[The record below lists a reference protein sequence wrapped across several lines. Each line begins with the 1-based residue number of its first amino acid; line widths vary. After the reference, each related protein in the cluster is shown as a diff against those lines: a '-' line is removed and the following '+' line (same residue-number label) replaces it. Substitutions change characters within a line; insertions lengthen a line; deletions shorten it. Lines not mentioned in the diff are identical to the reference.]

1 MVKSN
6 TNSEKIIDNT
16 NKNIKTIEKLPQIKI
31 SYLSTI
37 LYLLHCSKF
46 IIRQYLNLKSY
57 KCTLKHWKRMIK
69 GQHKQNVLFLQ
80 NTVDET
86 HIPNVRFT
94 KFARI
99 FICCTELYFCLNIP
113 SEFMF
118 LVSLGI
124 NCYILGAS
132 EDMLSVPKYTLLFL
146 RL

>member
-31 SYLSTI
+31 SYLSAI

-69 GQHKQNVLFLQ
+69 GQHK
-80 NTVDET
+80 
-86 HIPNVRFT
+86 
-94 KFARI
+94 
-99 FICCTELYFCLNIP
+99 
-113 SEFMF
+113 
-118 LVSLGI
+118 
-124 NCYILGAS
+124 
-132 EDMLSVPKYTLLFL
+132 
-146 RL
+146 